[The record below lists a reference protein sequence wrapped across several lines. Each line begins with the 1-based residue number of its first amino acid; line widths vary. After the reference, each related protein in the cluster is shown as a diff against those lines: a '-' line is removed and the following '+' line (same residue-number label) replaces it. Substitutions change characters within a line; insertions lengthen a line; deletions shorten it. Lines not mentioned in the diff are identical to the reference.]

1 MTRTDTARE
10 QRRPRRTLPLIG
22 SIAAA
27 VCIGAGAASAQTP
40 EPGDATAAPVEEVV
54 SEAAVPEPPAEGA
67 APAPTDGGAEAAAG
81 DDSDQLKARRGGG
94 RLELL
99 KEEASPNKIFWD
111 GLRDAKFAYE
121 FRGAQTADLLVE
133 VVKKKAGDDKL
144 VRRYR
149 EDNRDQNKP
158 YEVRWNGR
166 RPNGDLVKRGTFY
179 FRVAEQGGRRLKR
192 TNAKGDR
199 SFKMYPAI
207 FPVQGPHDYW
217 DGWGA
222 GRNHAG
228 QDVGA
233 RCGTPMVAAE
243 PGKVSV
249 KAYDGAGYGY
259 YVVIDVRGS
268 DRQDL
273 YGHLDNAARVGQ
285 GEHVKTGERIGQVGE
300 SGNAQGCHLHFEYRP
315 NGSPSSAVTKK
326 LRSWDKY
333 S

>member
-1 MTRTDTARE
+1 MTRTDIARE
-10 QRRPRRTLPLIG
+10 LPRPRRTLPLIG

-27 VCIGAGAASAQTP
+27 ACIGAGAASAQTA
-40 EPGDATAAPVEEVV
+40 EPGDPATAPVEDVV
-54 SEAAVPEPPAEGA
+54 TEAAVPETPSEGAEGA
-67 APAPTDGGAEAAAG
+67 PAADGGAEPATEE
-81 DDSDQLKARRGGG
+81 DSEQLLARGGG

-99 KEEASPNKIFWD
+99 KEEASPNKVFWD

-121 FRGAQTADLLVE
+121 FRGTQTADLLVE

-149 EDNRDQNKP
+149 EDNRDQNKL

-166 RPNGDLVKRGTFY
+166 RPNGDLVKKGNFY
-179 FRVAEQGGRRLKR
+179 FRVAEVGGRRLKR

-199 SFKMYPAI
+199 SFRMFPAI

-228 QDVGA
+228 QDIGA

-285 GEHVKTGERIGQVGE
+285 GDAVRTGERIGQVGE
-300 SGNAQGCHLHFEYRP
+300 SGNAQGCHLHFEYRR
-315 NGSPSSAVTKK
+315 NGSPSSVVTKK